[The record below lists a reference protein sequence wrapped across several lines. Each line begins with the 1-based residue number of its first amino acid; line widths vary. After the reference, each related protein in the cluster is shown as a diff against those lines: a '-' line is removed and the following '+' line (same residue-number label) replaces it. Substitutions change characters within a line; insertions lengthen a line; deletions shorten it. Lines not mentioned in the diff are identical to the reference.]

1 MSKIMNL
8 ITYDKLLKN
17 ITAIHIN
24 LICSDTF
31 KILYEAAEKTA
42 SFMICFS
49 LLVILLKKRADFV
62 LSFKQ
67 LYNLFNRLEKN

>member
-31 KILYEAAEKTA
+31 KILYEAAEKPHH
-42 SFMICFS
+42 
-49 LLVILLKKRADFV
+49 L
-62 LSFKQ
+62 
-67 LYNLFNRLEKN
+67 

>member
-1 MSKIMNL
+1 NERLRRLTMSKIMNL

-31 KILYEAAEKTA
+31 KIPL
-42 SFMICFS
+42 
-49 LLVILLKKRADFV
+49 
-62 LSFKQ
+62 
-67 LYNLFNRLEKN
+67 

>member
-31 KILYEAAEKTA
+31 KIPLWSGWKNRIIYDMLPLVSDFAKNTSKINIKSFFNINHLY
-42 SFMICFS
+42 F
-49 LLVILLKKRADFV
+49 
-62 LSFKQ
+62 
-67 LYNLFNRLEKN
+67 

>member
-31 KILYEAAEKTA
+31 KIPYEVAEKPHH
-42 SFMICFS
+42 
-49 LLVILLKKRADFV
+49 L
-62 LSFKQ
+62 
-67 LYNLFNRLEKN
+67 

>member
-42 SFMICFS
+42 SFMICFAS
-49 LLVILLKKRADFV
+49 HDLKCAI
-62 LSFKQ
+62 
-67 LYNLFNRLEKN
+67 NLFDQYDAHHLVWEGHIAKR